1 MKQRGFTLIEL
12 LVTMVMIGILAALA
26 APSFNSAILSN
37 KLTTI
42 SNTFMSSALFARS
55 EAIKRNV
62 PVTMCRSADGLSCAT
77 SGTWQ
82 QGWIVMC
89 NFNTATPGV
98 CVAGGSDVLVLL
110 HQQAISSDFYFN
122 ADAYSLA
129 FDPAGAGSTPAAL
142 ILCRALPSPGGQ
154 ERTIQVSAT
163 GRPTV
168 ATTKL
173 GVCAA

>member
-12 LVTMVMIGILAALA
+12 LVTIAMVGILAALA
-26 APSFNSAILSN
+26 APSFNNAILSN
-37 KLTTI
+37 KLTTTA
-42 SNTFMSSALFARS
+42 NTFMSSALFARS

-62 PVTMCRSADGLSCAT
+62 PVTMCRSADGLTCAT
-77 SGTWQ
+77 TGTWQ

-98 CVAGGSDVLVLL
+98 CVSGGSDVLVLL
-110 HQQAISSDFYFN
+110 HQQAISSDFHFTG
-122 ADAYSLA
+122 DAYSLA
-129 FDPAGAGSTPAAL
+129 FDPAGAGTTTAAL
-142 ILCRALPSPGGQ
+142 ILCRALPSPGVQ
-154 ERTIQVSAT
+154 ERTIAVSAT

-173 GVCAA
+173 GVCA